1 MLDYVKRMCVVF
13 VFASILL
20 SLLNFFVLLIEEPE
34 FSHISTEV
42 WVGKTTMNDA
52 SLVRSILN
60 E

>member
-34 FSHISTEV
+34 FSYISTEV
-42 WVGKTTMNDA
+42 WVGKTTIIDG
-52 SLVRSILN
+52 SLVRSILH